1 MEDIRAWLFTMLA
14 WNMHGGV
21 AEKLSD
27 PSITSMLYGADI
39 VVLSETWLDEHAA
52 KGTSLPGYG
61 AHHCYGV
68 SSPHVSPLLC
78 LRRGLRTVQ
87 AGQGASEPASS
98 TLESTSVAASE
109 ISFSDKSPRAQAN
122 AQHQRPLFGP
132 SFEGEARGDREPA
145 APMRA
150 VEEVEFRPADGP
162 GQDSAGALDCGHILG
177 GLPDDQVHGSGQ

>member
-1 MEDIRAWLFTMLA
+1 MSIKERELRWLCCVVLCC
-14 WNMHGGV
+14 
-21 AEKLSD
+21 
-27 PSITSMLYGADI
+27 
-39 VVLSETWLDEHAA
+39 VVLSKVSAVRVRAGCWADGLHTHTHTHTHPSQFLPPET
-52 KGTSLPGYG
+52 GTIRLSP
-61 AHHCYGV
+61 
-68 SSPHVSPLLC
+68 SSPHASPLLC